1 MPKAQSAA
9 QKAKAKKGAKKKRA
23 LDPFLKKDWYVVKVP
38 TYIPSPETTSENSYR
53 VGYTPANKGK
63 SRKALE
69 SRSFVI
75 NLGDLQND
83 EKTNAHDELNWKKF
97 KFITEEVFG
106 DKLLTQWH
114 GMEITR
120 DKRCS
125 LIRKW
130 HSMIEAFCDAKT
142 TDGYVLRI
150 KALAFTKRQSTQ
162 IKKNCYAKTSQMR
175 QIRGRMRDI
184 IRNHVSGTDLKGVV
198 AKLGKSDIGN
208 DIRKSCQLTFP
219 LKVCLIEK
227 VKVLRKP
234 KKDVAKL
241 MEMHDLTKGFDEL
254 QDTTTIDQDS
264 KEDFSGDDE
273 DMEDQ

>member
-1 MPKAQSAA
+1 MPKQQSAA
-9 QKAKAKKGAKKKRA
+9 QKAKARKGLKKKRVA
-23 LDPFLKKDWYVVKVP
+23 DPFLKKDWYVVKVP
-38 TYIPSPETTSENSYR
+38 TFMAKDEANYR
-53 VGYTPANKGK
+53 VGFTPANKGK
-63 SRKALE
+63 ARKALE

-75 NLGDLQND
+75 NLGDLQNE
-83 EKTNAHDELNWKKF
+83 EKKNQHDDLNWKKF
-97 KFITEEVFG
+97 KFITEEVFV

-175 QIRGRMRDI
+175 QIRGRMREI
-184 IRNHVSGTDLKGVV
+184 IRNHISSTDLKGVV
-198 AKLGKSDIGN
+198 EKLTKSEIGN

-241 MEMHDLTKGFDEL
+241 MAMHDLTVGFDEL
-254 QDTTTIDQDS
+254 VENNPDEDED
-264 KEDFSGDDE
+264 KEEFSGDDE
-273 DMEDQ
+273 DGDEDMDA

>member
-1 MPKAQSAA
+1 V
-9 QKAKAKKGAKKKRA
+9 

-38 TYIPSPETTSENSYR
+38 TFMPTSLNSYR

-63 SRKALE
+63 ARKALE
-69 SRSFVI
+69 SRSFKI
-75 NLGDLQND
+75 NLGDLQNE
-83 EKTNAHDELNWKKF
+83 EKKNQHDELNWKKF

-175 QIRGRMRDI
+175 IIRGRMREI
-184 IRNHVSGTDLKGVV
+184 IRNHISSTDLKGVV
-198 AKLGKSDIGN
+198 DKLSKSDIGN

-241 MEMHDLTKGFDEL
+241 MAMHDLTTGFDAL
-254 QDTTTIDQDS
+254 RDDQGDDD
-264 KEDFSGDDE
+264 ENEEEEEEDDE
-273 DMEDQ
+273 DMDDGDN

>member
-1 MPKAQSAA
+1 MPKQQSAA
-9 QKAKAKKGAKKKRA
+9 QKAKAKKGMKKKRQ

-38 TYIPSPETTSENSYR
+38 TYMPNNQNSYR
-53 VGYTPANKGK
+53 VGFSPATKGRA
-63 SRKALE
+63 RKALE
-69 SRSFVI
+69 SRSFMI

-83 EKTNAHDELNWKKF
+83 EKKNQHDELNWKKF
-97 KFITEEVFG
+97 RFITEETFG

-114 GMEITR
+114 GMQITR

-142 TDGYVLRI
+142 TDGYVLRV

-175 QIRGRMRDI
+175 VIRARMRDI
-184 IRNHVSGTDLKGVV
+184 IKNHVSGTDLQGVV
-198 AKLGKSDIGN
+198 RKLSHSSIGN

-227 VKVLRKP
+227 VKVMRKP

-241 MEMHDLTKGFDEL
+241 MASHDLTTGFDPLEE
-254 QDTTTIDQDS
+254 
-264 KEDFSGDDE
+264 KEENEDDE
-273 DMEDQ
+273 NEDGDVEVDDNEAEEQES